1 MKNNFVK
8 MIKFPKKKNDIPIE
22 TLINYVWISA
32 FMAMIFSLP
41 SLGIF
46 LGIYYGTG
54 NIAVGAIL
62 GFAVHFITLAFA
74 STISKFLT
82 KIMS

>member
-1 MKNNFVK
+1 

-74 STISKFLT
+74 SRISKFLT
-82 KIMS
+82 KIM